1 MQAEGITKQRLAS
14 YDRPIV
20 SEPKFV
26 KDQTKQLRQ
35 DLTDY
40 LQTLKVRLPSLPLT
54 VSFYTYSYMKL
65 SSPNDLLTALT
76 LVIGL

>member
-20 SEPKFV
+20 SEPKFD

-40 LQTLKVRLPSLPLT
+40 LQTLKVSLHSMAVT
-54 VSFYTYSYMKL
+54 TCFRTHSYMK
-65 SSPNDLLTALT
+65 
-76 LVIGL
+76 